1 MKSNLYLLD
10 QKTKGVLNPLGNFL
24 SSSTQPVCELQWLKK
39 PKTVITYRKLFRQ
52 NSKNTN
58 TIMSTSLPFCTK
70 NLADGPCGVFESL
83 QRTGGGEERKM
94 LPAARRHSVFPHY
107 TPTSYSCIEVFSVT
121 FTAILSSFNML
132 INICFN
138 NFVKCFCKQSPQA
151 YHAL

>member
-83 QRTGGGEERKM
+83 QKTGGGEERKKN
-94 LPAARRHSVFPHY
+94 V
-107 TPTSYSCIEVFSVT
+107 TSSQKTFCISTLHPNQLFLHWSIFCHFYSHTKF
-121 FTAILSSFNML
+121 L
-132 INICFN
+132 
-138 NFVKCFCKQSPQA
+138 
-151 YHAL
+151 